1 MTGDPQ
7 GAINVL
13 EERKQRFPGD
23 QPQAVN
29 EELKLARQA
38 AKGGGEDSD

>member
-1 MTGDPQ
+1 M
-7 GAINVL
+7 L

-29 EELKLARQA
+29 EELRLARQA
-38 AKGGGEDSD
+38 ARGGDGDD